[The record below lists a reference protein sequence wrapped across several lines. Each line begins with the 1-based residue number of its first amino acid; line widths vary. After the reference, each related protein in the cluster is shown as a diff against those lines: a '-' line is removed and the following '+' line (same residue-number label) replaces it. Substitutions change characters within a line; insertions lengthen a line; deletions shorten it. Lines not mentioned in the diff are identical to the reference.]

1 MKQINNK
8 ITKID
13 YEDIQGKLLA
23 TLKWDTKRIEGKR
36 QVYYIS
42 IEHLPGKQTA
52 LKNMQIFN
60 TIDTSLDRFE
70 EDIKIGNG
78 GLGRLASCFLDSAT
92 KLGIPFN
99 AQGLYYKN
107 GLFKQSI
114 LDNQQV
120 ETPDTWQNDFVQLDA
135 ETEFIVPFFGQ
146 VSFETTYKPNT
157 DETYQR
163 PVYRNTTEITA
174 NRYTLDSVNRNLEK
188 NTLSLWKAQRSYP
201 QNQQLV
207 ENLNGYL
214 YPDDSTYQGRITRLM
229 QEYLLSYCSTRYAL
243 EDAYNRFSQ
252 DSELSDT
259 FKPSDWMQI
268 HINDTHP
275 ALAIPIFM
283 SILMDEAFYSWTEA
297 WRETLSVFAYTN
309 HTILQEA
316 MERWPLDDIRKVC
329 PRQAQIIEEINR
341 RIINK
346 YGKRYDFIPYGQVN
360 MASLA
365 IHCSHSINGV
375 AELHTKI
382 LKEKVLKELFD
393 IYPARFNNK
402 TNGIDIQRWLEL
414 SNPELANEIDSLIG
428 SEWRQDNMELLR
440 LKSWAD
446 TTVDDVC
453 DVFTEIKQTN
463 KERLMAYLLERYD
476 IEINPDWTIITHAKR
491 FHAYKRQQMTLLYI
505 CLKIY
510 RLKNSDGD
518 LDYFKPC
525 TYILS
530 GKSAPAYHFA
540 KTVIKAI
547 NQVAEYIDN
556 DKLLSQYLKVVFI
569 PDYSVEVAQVLI
581 PATDISLQ
589 VSTAG
594 YEASGTSNFKFA
606 INGAVTVGT
615 MDGANI
621 ELAKAIGDKNFF
633 EFGYK
638 AEDVARGYAYDEFGD
653 PEYPELYKNGWEYR
667 VSKQTL
673 KEIIENQ
680 DFETIINN
688 IEYGNYFEQQDLAS
702 FALTIS
708 NPVYLSNKD
717 RFKIAINSIANLG
730 QFSSDRTIKEY
741 ARDIWSI

>member
-1 MKQINNK
+1 
-8 ITKID
+8 
-13 YEDIQGKLLA
+13 
-23 TLKWDTKRIEGKR
+23 
-36 QVYYIS
+36 
-42 IEHLPGKQTA
+42 
-52 LKNMQIFN
+52 MQIFN
-60 TIDTSLDRFE
+60 RTNTAFDRFE

-120 ETPDTWQNDFVQLDA
+120 ETPDTWHNDFVQFDSGI
-135 ETEFIVPFFGQ
+135 EFIVPFFGQ
-146 VSFETTYKPNT
+146 VDFETTYKPNS

-163 PVYRNTTEITA
+163 PVYRNTTEITT
-174 NRYTLDSVNRNLEK
+174 NRYILDSVNRSFEK

-201 QNQQLV
+201 QNQQLI
-207 ENLNGYL
+207 ESLNGYL

-229 QEYLLSYCSTRYAL
+229 QEYLLSYCSTKYAL

-283 SILMDEAFYSWTEA
+283 SILMDEAFYSWTDA

-316 MERWPLDDIRKVC
+316 MERWSLDDIRKVC

-341 RIINK
+341 RIIDK
-346 YGKRYDFIPYGQVN
+346 YGQRYDFIPYGQVN

-382 LKEKVLKELFD
+382 LKEKVLKEFFD

-414 SNPELANEIDSLIG
+414 SNPELANEIDELIG
-428 SEWRQDNMELLR
+428 SEWRKDNMELLR

-463 KERLMAYLLERYD
+463 KERLMAYLLAHHD

-491 FHAYKRQQMTLLYI
+491 FHAYKRQQMTLLHI
-505 CLKIY
+505 CYLINKI
-510 RLKNSDGD
+510 RISEDIT
-518 LDYFKPC
+518 YFKPR
-525 TYILS
+525 TFIFS

-556 DKLLSQYLKVVFI
+556 DELLSQCLKVVFI

-589 VSTAG
+589 ISTAG

-621 ELAKAIGDKNFF
+621 ELANAIGDENFF
-633 EFGYK
+633 EFGYT
-638 AEDVARGYAYDEFGD
+638 AEDVERGYAYDEDGNT
-653 PEYPELYKNGWEYR
+653 EYPELYKNPWEYR
-667 VSKQTL
+667 VAKEKL
-673 KEIIENQ
+673 NEIIDNQ

-688 IEYGNYFEQQDLAS
+688 IEYGKYFEQQDLPS
-702 FALTIS
+702 FGLTLGHA
-708 NPVYLSNKD
+708 VYLDEKE
-717 RFKIAINSIANLG
+717 RFIIAINNIANLG